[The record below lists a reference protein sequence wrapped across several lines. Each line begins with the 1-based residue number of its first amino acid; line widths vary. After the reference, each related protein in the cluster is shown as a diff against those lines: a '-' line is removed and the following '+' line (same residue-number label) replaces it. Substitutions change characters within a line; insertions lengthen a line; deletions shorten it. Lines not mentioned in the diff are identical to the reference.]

1 MLDMRVW
8 HCKVELSPK
17 CTNCSKDYEGST
29 FCFLS
34 YYYHAYSL
42 ESPASTLM
50 RFRKIL
56 SKLTMN

>member
-8 HCKVELSPK
+8 HFKVELSPK
-17 CTNCSKDYEGST
+17 CKNCSKDYEGST

-34 YYYHAYSL
+34 YDYHAYSL

-56 SKLTMN
+56 SK